1 MPKQLTLRRNH
12 SIMMVNP
19 YIPDTMSDARAV
31 IYGAAFVGSVRAG
44 LIPAADVNERVQ
56 SVVLRRPQLS
66 HIDGRPC

>member
-1 MPKQLTLRRNH
+1 MRQLTLCR
-12 SIMMVNP
+12 SDAKMMINP
-19 YIPDTMSDARAV
+19 YIPDNMADARAV

-66 HIDGRPC
+66 HIDGHPC